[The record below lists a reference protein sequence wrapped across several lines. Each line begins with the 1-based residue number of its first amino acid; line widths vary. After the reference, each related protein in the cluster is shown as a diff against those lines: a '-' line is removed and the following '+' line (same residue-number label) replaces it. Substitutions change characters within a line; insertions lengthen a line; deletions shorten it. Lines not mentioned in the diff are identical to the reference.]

1 MGRGFRVTVAVL
13 FCTIFTI
20 TPSRGGGVPEILD
33 ERIAVELDPPS
44 HLVTGVSTV
53 TVGPHGGGRMEFA
66 LHPAATV
73 LGVTIEGKGAPFDFS
88 GGKLTVRIP
97 PGMEEK
103 GRRIAIAYRAGF
115 NDPLPE
121 RVVTTEDPSY
131 GVNGVIAPE
140 GTFLGGGVG
149 WYPRARGVPARR
161 TIEVTAPAGMEAV
174 TAGARLERR
183 EAAGK
188 SVSVWKEDHP
198 TPDPSL
204 SAGPYRVGERKLGS
218 LPLFT
223 YFRADAAPLS
233 SAYLDASARYIR
245 FYEGLFGPYPFEK
258 FAVVEN
264 FIPTGYGFPSYTLL
278 GGSVIRLPFILTTS
292 LPHEIAHNWWGNG
305 VLVDYREGNWSE
317 GLVTYVADYLLEEQ
331 KSPAAGRDYRF
342 KLLTDYASL
351 VPPAADFPVAAFL
364 GRSDPASRAIGY
376 GKGAM
381 IFHMVRRLIGDEAFF
396 AALRDLCR
404 ERLYREAAW
413 SDFTRAF
420 SRASGRDLAPLMK
433 QWLERKGGPR
443 LSLADV
449 TSRPEGGKWVV
460 SGKVVQASPP
470 WSFPLDVNVETAAG
484 DVRRTVAVDRESTP
498 FTVTVAAPPRRLA
511 LDPESDLFRVL
522 TPQEIPPAINRIKG
536 SQRLLAVVAPGC
548 AARTETLGL
557 LLASLGHPG
566 TRIVR
571 EDEAGTDITAGHDLL
586 ICGVPEKK
594 GLLPPLP
601 PEVKLSGKEFAI
613 GRERFSSPED
623 ALFVV
628 AGHPTDPARVTA
640 AVPAAFGR
648 CRRCLR
654 GEDHTLRHVWL
665 PGVSGG
671 TNRKKGLLPAAGGV
685 GRWWGSGEHP
695 GPLTTGAGQ

>member
-1 MGRGFRVTVAVL
+1 M
-13 FCTIFTI
+13 
-20 TPSRGGGVPEILD
+20 PEILD

-44 HLVTGVSTV
+44 HLLTGVTTV
-53 TVGPHGGGRMEFA
+53 IADLRGGGKMEFK
-66 LHPAATV
+66 LSPAATV
-73 LGVTIEGKGAPFDFS
+73 LGVTIDGKGVPFDVS
-88 GGKLTVRIP
+88 GEKLAVRIP
-97 PGMEEK
+97 AGMEEK
-103 GRRIAIAYRAGF
+103 GRRIAVAFRAAF

-131 GVNGVIAPE
+131 GVNGVIAPQ

-149 WYPRARGVPARR
+149 WYPRPRGVPAHR

-174 TAGARLERR
+174 TAGERLERW
-183 EAAGK
+183 ETGGK
-188 SVSVWKEDHP
+188 SVSVWKEEHP
-198 TPDPSL
+198 TPYLSL
-204 SAGPYRVGERKLGS
+204 SAGPYQVGERKLGS

-233 SAYLDASARYIR
+233 SSYLDASARYLR

-317 GLVTYVADYLLEEQ
+317 GLVTYLADYLLEEQ
-331 KSPAAGRDYRF
+331 KSPAAGREYRF
-342 KLLTDYASL
+342 KLLADYASL
-351 VPPAADFPVAAFL
+351 VPPAADFPVAAFV

-396 AALRDLCR
+396 AALRDVCR
-404 ERLYREAAW
+404 ERLYREAGW

-420 SRASGRDLAPLMK
+420 SRIAGRDLAPLMM
-433 QWLERKGGPR
+433 QWLERTGGPH

-449 TSRPEGGKWVV
+449 TSRPEGGEWVV

-470 WSFPLDVNVETAAG
+470 WRFHLEVNVETAAG
-484 DVRRTVAVDRESTP
+484 DVRQTVEVDRESTP
-498 FTVTVAAPPRRLA
+498 FTVTVAAPPKRLA

-522 TPQEIPPAINRIKG
+522 APQEIPPAINRVKG
-536 SQRLLAVVAPGC
+536 SQKLLAVVAPGC
-548 AARTETLGL
+548 RALTETLGL
-557 LLASLGHPG
+557 LLVSLGHPG

-571 EDEAGTDITAGHDLL
+571 EDEAGTDVMAGHDLL

-601 PEVKLSGKEFAI
+601 AGVKLSGKEFLI
-613 GRERFSSPED
+613 GRETFSSPED

-628 AGHPTDPARVTA
+628 AGHPADPARVTA
-640 AVPAAFGR
+640 LFLPLSPSAADACAAKITHYGTYGYLVF
-648 CRRCLR
+648 
-654 GEDHTLRHVWL
+654 
-665 PGVSGG
+665 SGG
-671 TNRKKGLLPAAGGV
+671 ANRKKGLLPAAGG
-685 GRWWGSGEHP
+685 G
-695 GPLTTGAGQ
+695 TTVEF

>member
-1 MGRGFRVTVAVL
+1 MGRGFGVAVAVL
-13 FCTIFTI
+13 FCTIFI
-20 TPSRGGGVPEILD
+20 SAACQGGGVPEILD

-44 HLVTGVSTV
+44 HLLTGVSTV
-53 TVGPHGGGRMEFA
+53 TVDLRGGGKMEFD
-66 LHPAATV
+66 LFPAATV
-73 LGVTIEGKGAPFDFS
+73 LGVTVDGKRVPFDVS
-88 GGKLTVRIP
+88 GGKLAVRIP
-97 PGMEEK
+97 PGMEER
-103 GRRIAIAYRAGF
+103 GRRIAIAYRAVF

-121 RVVTTEDPSY
+121 RVVMTEDPSY
-131 GVNGVIAPE
+131 GVNGVISDR
-140 GTFLGGGVG
+140 GIFLGGGVA
-149 WYPRARGVPARR
+149 WYPRPRGVPAHR

-174 TAGARLERR
+174 TAGERLERR
-183 EAAGK
+183 VAGGK
-188 SVSVWKEDHP
+188 SVSVWKEEHP

-204 SAGPYRVGERKLGS
+204 SAGPYLIGERKLGA

-223 YFRADAAPLS
+223 YFRADDAPLS

-278 GGSVIRLPFILTTS
+278 GGSIIRLPFILTTS

-305 VLVDYREGNWSE
+305 VLIDYREGNWSE

-342 KLLTDYASL
+342 KLLADYASL
-351 VPPAADFPVAAFL
+351 VTPAADFPVAAFI
-364 GRSDPASRAIGY
+364 GRSDPSSRAIGY

-396 AALRDLCR
+396 AALRDVCR
-404 ERLYREAAW
+404 EQLYREAAW

-420 SRASGRDLAPLMK
+420 SRAAGRDLASLMK

-443 LSLADV
+443 ISLADV
-449 TSRPEGGKWVV
+449 TSRPEGGKWVI
-460 SGKVVQASPP
+460 SGKIIQASPP
-470 WSFPLDVNVETAAG
+470 WRFPLEMNCETAAG
-484 DVRRTVAVDRESTP
+484 DVRQTVEVDRESTP
-498 FTVTVAAPPRRLA
+498 FTVTVAAPPKRLA
-511 LDPESDLFRVL
+511 LDPDSDLFRVL
-522 TPQEIPPAINRIKG
+522 TSQEIPPAINRIKG
-536 SQRLLAVVAPGC
+536 SQKLLAVVAPGC
-548 AARTETLGL
+548 RARPETLGL

-601 PEVKLSGKEFAI
+601 AGVKLSGKEFAI
-613 GRERFSSPED
+613 DRERFSSPED

-628 AGHPTDPARVTA
+628 AGHSADPARVTA
-640 AVPAAFGR
+640 LFLPLSPSAADACVTKITHYGTYGYLVF
-648 CRRCLR
+648 
-654 GEDHTLRHVWL
+654 
-665 PGVSGG
+665 SGG
-671 TNRKKGLLPAAGGV
+671 TNRKKGLPPAPGGGTV
-685 GRWWGSGEHP
+685 VDF
-695 GPLTTGAGQ
+695 